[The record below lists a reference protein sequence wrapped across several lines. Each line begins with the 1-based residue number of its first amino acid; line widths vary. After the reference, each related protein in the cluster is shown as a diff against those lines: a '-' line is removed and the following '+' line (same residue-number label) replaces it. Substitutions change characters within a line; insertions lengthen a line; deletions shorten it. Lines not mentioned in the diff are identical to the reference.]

1 MTLPEHLEAS
11 AAQLYM
17 EEISSAGQMLGA
29 AATTRYVN
37 QDSEGLSRYL
47 ENITPE
53 ERAFWVEG
61 STQWAKAFA
70 EGIANGDLNAST
82 FNQVAKTFRNNRLPG
97 AVGGD
102 SKAKNGGIDGVWDQG
117 RFTPIQR
124 GNAIED
130 HLAGTDYN
138 GWTRVGSQDNGFSPA
153 WDFNQGSTWVSLKT
167 LDTGGSGWQT
177 SMRSHIRELETWS
190 SPTNPNAAKVLDI
203 RVQPGGAASAQSL
216 IDYGASRGV
225 QVRINE
231 F

>member
-1 MTLPEHLEAS
+1 MTVLRYIIGLFAALLFS
-11 AAQLYM
+11 A
-17 EEISSAGQMLGA
+17 LGA
-29 AATTRYVN
+29 VSTPLVPLTSTQAGFFPHHEAAPADYTNVN
-37 QDSEGLSRYL
+37 FAARAPPIIGG
-47 ENITPE
+47 NITFTGV
-53 ERAFWVEG
+53 AV
-61 STQWAKAFA
+61 A
-70 EGIANGDLNAST
+70 EQGNGFTMHGHATHVASLSFGADFDAT
-82 FNQVAKTFRNNRLPG
+82 NR
-97 AVGGD
+97 
-102 SKAKNGGIDGVWDQG
+102 GIDGIWDQG

-167 LDTGGSGWQT
+167 VNTGGSGWQT
-177 SMRSHIRELETWS
+177 AMRSHIRELEIWS

-203 RVQPGGAASAQSL
+203 RVQPGGATSAQSL